1 MSFFDFYH
9 IFNVKD
15 HLKYRER
22 ILNRIIDVGSRHLIT
37 VPNKIPI
44 SRSDWS
50 NQGATA
56 WYSFGLS
63 KRDREK
69 YEKSIRGKYRQQ
81 GKPVQV
87 NSWFN
92 QYDERSGSE
101 HPMHDHPNVDLTN
114 IYFVELED
122 VSLGT
127 ILKNPRTDKDMNIKV
142 KEGQILTF
150 PATIMHRSPPNLTD
164 SRKTVISF
172 NTRFL

>member
-50 NQGATA
+50 NQGVTA

-63 KRDREK
+63 K
-69 YEKSIRGKYRQQ
+69 
-81 GKPVQV
+81 
-87 NSWFN
+87 
-92 QYDERSGSE
+92 
-101 HPMHDHPNVDLTN
+101 
-114 IYFVELED
+114 
-122 VSLGT
+122 
-127 ILKNPRTDKDMNIKV
+127 
-142 KEGQILTF
+142 
-150 PATIMHRSPPNLTD
+150 
-164 SRKTVISF
+164 
-172 NTRFL
+172 

>member
-1 MSFFDFYH
+1 
-9 IFNVKD
+9 
-15 HLKYRER
+15 
-22 ILNRIIDVGSRHLIT
+22 
-37 VPNKIPI
+37 
-44 SRSDWS
+44 
-50 NQGATA
+50 
-56 WYSFGLS
+56 
-63 KRDREK
+63 
-69 YEKSIRGKYRQQ
+69 
-81 GKPVQV
+81 
-87 NSWFN
+87 
-92 QYDERSGSE
+92 
-101 HPMHDHPNVDLTN
+101 MHDHPNVDLTN

>member
-15 HLKYRER
+15 HLQYKER
-22 ILNRIIDVGSRHLIT
+22 ILNRIITLNSKSLIT
-37 VPNKIPI
+37 IPNKIPI
-44 SRSDWS
+44 SKSDW
-50 NQGATA
+50 NRQGVTA
-56 WYSFGLS
+56 WYSFALS

-69 YEKSIRGKYRQQ
+69 YEKSIRRKYWEKR
-81 GKPVQV
+81 KPVEA

-92 QYDERSGSE
+92 QYNPRSGSE
-101 HPMHDHPNVDLTN
+101 HPTHDHPDVDLTN

-127 ILKNPRTDKDMNIKV
+127 ILKNPRTGKEMNIKV
-142 KEGQILTF
+142 KEGQILSF
-150 PATIMHRSPPNLTD
+150 PATILHRSPPNLTD